1 MKVKKLLIIILY
13 IIVGEV
19 WGKPTI
25 SHFNLSQPYII
36 VHERALENEAEYLL
50 HDPWRRPNVE
60 LFKLQAKSS
69 RFIYPG
75 NIFPLSE
82 HLEEHAR
89 LGSQRALPT
98 YKVLPAIRVIKLER
112 SIPTIP
118 LDAIQQFLWHPQVI
132 SQRALEHA
140 PYIVAGTG
148 ERLILGAGDEV
159 YVRGLGSS
167 DATEYD
173 IYRTEKIYRDPDH
186 ADKVL
191 GYGALF
197 IANAKIQRLGDPAI
211 FNIINSKQEVLVGDR
226 LFPAKNHGSE
236 QHFFPHVSPTPL
248 KGKIIAVV
256 ADTSQVS
263 QYQTV
268 VLNLGTEDA
277 IEKGMVLAVYQVG
290 RGVRDLVSRLPEDKV
305 QLPGERVGIVMIFD
319 AFNHI
324 SYGLVMKAKR
334 ALHVYDVVCT
344 P

>member
-19 WGKPTI
+19 WGKPAI
-25 SHFNLSQPYII
+25 LHLSQGYTIA
-36 VHERALENEAEYLL
+36 HEEALEHGAEYLL
-50 HDPWRRPNVE
+50 HAPWRRSNVE
-60 LFKLQAKSS
+60 LFKPQAKSS

-75 NIFPLSE
+75 DIFPLSD
-82 HLEEHAR
+82 HLEGHAR
-89 LGSQRALPT
+89 LGPQRALPT

-112 SIPTIP
+112 SIPTISF
-118 LDAIQQFLWHPQVI
+118 DAIQQFLLHPQVI
-132 SQRALEHA
+132 SKRALEHA
-140 PYIVAGTG
+140 PYIVAGAG

-173 IYRTEKIYRDPDH
+173 IYREGKIYRDPDY
-186 ADKVL
+186 ANKIL

-197 IANAKIQRLGDPAI
+197 IAKAKIQRLGDPAI

-226 LFPAKNHGSE
+226 LLPAKNHGFE
-236 QHFFPHVSPTPL
+236 QRFFPHVSPTPL

-277 IEKGMVLAVYQVG
+277 IEKGMVFAVYPVG
-290 RGVRDLVSRLPEDKV
+290 RAVRDFVSHLPEDKV
-305 QLPGERVGIVMIFD
+305 QLPRERVGTIMIFD

-334 ALHVYDVVCT
+334 AIHVYDIVCT